1 MGKRFNVAG
10 ACDPQFHYMVDYIDG
25 FLYFKPSLLLRYE
38 VYLIIVDCVFDVYL
52 GSVCQ
57 YPMEYLGRKTHCSK
71 HSVSVYLLKAG

>member
-1 MGKRFNVAG
+1 
-10 ACDPQFHYMVDYIDG
+10 MVDYIDG

-57 YPMEYLGRKTHCSK
+57 YPMEYLGHKTHCSK
-71 HSVSVYLLKAG
+71 HSVSVYLLKAGGRL